1 MATEADQHVTT
12 SLDLRL
18 RVIPPG
24 LVIKVGGNELDNLD
38 FMEGFVAAVAALQ
51 DQGVVIVHGGGK
63 GIGRLQKQL
72 GLEPCFV
79 EGLRVTDAPSLEV
92 AQMVLS
98 GQVNKRLVARL
109 VAGGVPAMGLSGVDG
124 GLLRVEKLHHP
135 SGDLGLV
142 GRIVAVNT
150 GLLAGLLGQSLVPVI
165 SPISLGL
172 DGQTYN
178 VNADHAALAVAQA
191 MRAKTAV
198 FVTNVPG
205 VLSDSQVIPSIVAHQ
220 AETLIGQGVIAG
232 GMIPKV
238 RSALEA
244 VAGGVGQAVIT
255 NLEGLQAGSGT
266 VIRQSSV

>member
-1 MATEADQHVTT
+1 MEIGTEQLVTT
-12 SLDLRL
+12 SLVVRL
-18 RVIPPG
+18 RVASPG
-24 LVIKVGGNELDNLD
+24 LVIKVGGNELDD
-38 FMEGFVAAVAALQ
+38 PAFMEGFVAAVAGLR
-51 DQGVVIVHGGGK
+51 DQGVVVVHGGGK
-63 GIGRLQKQL
+63 GIGRLQKRL
-72 GLEPCFV
+72 GLEPRFI
-79 EGLRVTDAPSLEV
+79 EGLRVTDAPSLEA

-109 VAGGVPAMGLSGVDG
+109 VSAGVPAVGLSGVDG

-135 SGDLGLV
+135 AGDLGLV
-142 GRIVAVNT
+142 GHIVKVNT
-150 GLLAGLLGQSLVPVI
+150 ELLAGLLGQGVVPVI

-191 MRAKTAV
+191 MNAASAI

-205 VLSDSQVIPSIVAHQ
+205 VLREGQVISHIGAGQ
-220 AETLIGQGVIAG
+220 AEALITEGIIAG

-244 VAGGVGQAVIT
+244 VAAGVGQAVIT
-255 NLEGLQAGSGT
+255 NFAGLQAGSGT
-266 VIRQSSV
+266 VIS